1 MNAAFDEL
9 KLKAHSLPQSPGVYL
24 YSDAN
29 GRVIYVGKA
38 RVLRNRVSQYFQ
50 AGNTHPK
57 VRAMI
62 DHARSL
68 NYIVTASEYEALVLE
83 SSLIK
88 QYQPCYNIL
97 LKDSSGRCFI
107 RIDLHEAYP
116 RFEIVSRM
124 EADRAEY
131 FGPYFSRELAR
142 SLTDSLRTAFHLPV
156 CSRVFPRDIG
166 RERPCL
172 HYQMKQCFGPCR
184 PEAPQ
189 ELCHGLMEQSA
200 MILRGKT
207 DELENKIRQEM
218 EAAADALAFERAAE
232 LRDQLSALSVLRKKQ
247 KVVTDSRGR
256 VDACGLYLGEL
267 RAGIAI
273 LSISNGMI
281 TGQQVSL
288 LSLAICEPAELYASF
303 LKQYYTACTDIPDRV
318 LITTEFEDM
327 PLLADWLT
335 GRRGKRVRMEVPQ
348 RGLNRQ
354 LLDMAESN
362 AKSEV
367 LRTTHR
373 EEKISRAMSDLAALT
388 GASEPYRRMEAFD
401 ISNLGDSA
409 IVASN
414 VVFLNG
420 RPDKS
425 SYRRYAIR
433 GKDTQDDYF
442 AMREV
447 ITRRFLR
454 ETGETVPDL
463 VLIDGGAAHVA
474 AAVQAMQA
482 LPEENRRSVPM
493 FGMVKDDRHR
503 TRALVDS
510 DGRELDLSSLPICFS
525 LISSVQDEAHRFA
538 LAYHNTRAKNEALQS
553 ELDGIP
559 GVGPVRRTALLRA
572 FRSVAAIREATPEQ
586 LAQIVPQRTADAV
599 FAHFHSKSPSDG
611 QPSDTT
617 SDQPG

>member
-1 MNAAFDEL
+1 MNDAFDEL

-107 RIDLHEAYP
+107 RINLHEAYP

-189 ELCHGLMEQSA
+189 ELCHSLMEQSA

-207 DELENKIRQEM
+207 DELEDKIRQEM

-232 LRDQLSALSVLRKKQ
+232 LRDQLSALSVLRKKAEGRDRQ
-247 KVVTDSRGR
+247 PWACRCLWVVFRR
-256 VDACGLYLGEL
+256 AACGDCDFIHQQRDDHRAAGFPAQPRSL
-267 RAGIAI
+267 RAVGAVC
-273 LSISNGMI
+273 L
-281 TGQQVSL
+281 VSQ
-288 LSLAICEPAELYASF
+288 A
-303 LKQYYTACTDIPDRV
+303 V
-318 LITTEFEDM
+318 LH
-327 PLLADWLT
+327 
-335 GRRGKRVRMEVPQ
+335 
-348 RGLNRQ
+348 GL
-354 LLDMAESN
+354 
-362 AKSEV
+362 
-367 LRTTHR
+367 HR
-373 EEKISRAMSDLAALT
+373 HSGS
-388 GASEPYRRMEAFD
+388 
-401 ISNLGDSA
+401 
-409 IVASN
+409 
-414 VVFLNG
+414 
-420 RPDKS
+420 
-425 SYRRYAIR
+425 
-433 GKDTQDDYF
+433 
-442 AMREV
+442 
-447 ITRRFLR
+447 
-454 ETGETVPDL
+454 
-463 VLIDGGAAHVA
+463 
-474 AAVQAMQA
+474 
-482 LPEENRRSVPM
+482 
-493 FGMVKDDRHR
+493 
-503 TRALVDS
+503 DS
-510 DGRELDLSSLPICFS
+510 D
-525 LISSVQDEAHRFA
+525 H
-538 LAYHNTRAKNEALQS
+538 H
-553 ELDGIP
+553 GI
-559 GVGPVRRTALLRA
+559 
-572 FRSVAAIREATPEQ
+572 
-586 LAQIVPQRTADAV
+586 
-599 FAHFHSKSPSDG
+599 
-611 QPSDTT
+611 
-617 SDQPG
+617 

>member
-1 MNAAFDEL
+1 MNPVFDEL
-9 KLKAHSLPQSPGVYL
+9 KQKAHTLPQAPGVYL
-24 YSDAN
+24 YSDQN

-50 AGNTHPK
+50 VGNTHPK

-62 DHARSL
+62 EHARSL
-68 NYIVTASEYEALVLE
+68 DYIVTASEYEALVLE

-88 QYQPCYNIL
+88 QHQPCYNIL

-107 RIDLHEAYP
+107 RINLHDAYP
-116 RFEIVSRM
+116 RFEIVARM
-124 EADRAEY
+124 EPDHAEY

-142 SLTDSLRTAFHLPV
+142 NLIDSLRTAFHLPV
-156 CSRVFPRDIG
+156 CSHQFPRDIG

-172 HYQMKQCFGPCR
+172 HYQMKQCYGPCR

-189 ELCHGLMEQSA
+189 ETYHSLMEQSA

-207 DELENKIRQEM
+207 DELEDKIRHEM

-273 LSISNGMI
+273 LSIRNGMI

-288 LSLAICEPAELYASF
+288 ISLAVCDPSELYASF
-303 LKQYYTACTDIPDRV
+303 LKQYYTACSDIPDRI
-318 LITTEFEDM
+318 LITTEFDDRS
-327 PLLADWLT
+327 LLTDLLS
-335 GRRGKRVRMEVPQ
+335 RKRGKQVRMEVPQ
-348 RGLNRQ
+348 RSLNRQ

-373 EEKISRAMSDLAALT
+373 DEKISRAMSDLAALT

-420 RPDKS
+420 RPAKS

-482 LPEENRRSVPM
+482 LPEEYRRTVPM
-493 FGMVKDDRHR
+493 FGMVKDSHHR
-503 TRALVDS
+503 TRALVDPT
-510 DGRELDLSSLPICFS
+510 GRELDLSSLPICFA

-553 ELDGIP
+553 ELDRIP
-559 GVGPVRRTALLRA
+559 GVGQVRRAALLRA
-572 FRSVAAIREATPEQ
+572 FRSIAAIREATPAQ
-586 LAQIVPQRTADAV
+586 LAQIVPPRTADAV
-599 FAHFHSKSPSDG
+599 FTHFHSTGSEDG
-611 QPSDTT
+611 QPSETP
-617 SDQPG
+617 SE